1 MATTHYSELKV
12 YALSTK
18 GVENAC
24 CEFDVETLRPTY
36 RLLIG
41 VPGKSNAFA
50 ISSKLG
56 LPDFI
61 IDRARKRISK
71 KDESFEDV
79 LASLENSRVII
90 ENERQEVERYKT
102 EIAALKQELESKQ
115 EKLDERKERI
125 LREANEE
132 ARKILADTK
141 EYADQT
147 MKMFHKFQKDH
158 VDTAAIEKERQN
170 LRARMN
176 KAEKRHVHEHCSK
189 ETKERAQAQ
198 GSFPWRYGSGTE
210 HESEGNRQQPSG
222 FQRLPFCTDGNHPLQ
237 GTYFRPGAGRRAGDQ
252 YSRTFPHRRRQDP
265 HVQIHQC
272 LHRNQSSWKNCGRGR
287 GRVG

>member
-1 MATTHYSELKV
+1 MTNVVSFLKKADQDSLVLFDELGAGTDPTEGAALAISILSFLHEQGIRTMATTHYSELKV
-12 YALSTK
+12 YALSTD

-24 CEFDVETLRPTY
+24 CEFNVETLRPTY

-61 IDRARKRISK
+61 IERAKDQISQ

-79 LASLENSRVII
+79 LTSLENSRVII
-90 ENERQEVERYKT
+90 ENERQEAERYKT
-102 EIAALKQELESKQ
+102 QIASLKQELESKQ

-132 ARKILADTK
+132 ARKILADAK

-147 MKMFHKFQKDH
+147 
-158 VDTAAIEKERQN
+158 
-170 LRARMN
+170 L
-176 KAEKRHVHEHCSK
+176 S
-189 ETKERAQAQ
+189 
-198 GSFPWRYGSGTE
+198 
-210 HESEGNRQQPSG
+210 
-222 FQRLPFCTDGNHPLQ
+222 L
-237 GTYFRPGAGRRAGDQ
+237 
-252 YSRTFPHRRRQDP
+252 
-265 HVQIHQC
+265 IHI
-272 LHRNQSSWKNCGRGR
+272 
-287 GRVG
+287 